1 MALRQN
7 LFDQTVFKVLEVNNI
22 AALRTGHMLSQ
33 VELPKTKFLGRA
45 ETYIQNGEIVFLDV
59 DGKLATR
66 NNLGE
71 SATDGTTD
79 IVNAKDISLQLLPF
93 IIFNEEL
100 MTGPYTDLKYFAE
113 VFDADNVTYP
123 RALALNVGDSFTTDN
138 FEILAGDVDDAA
150 YATIGVAADA
160 KIGKL
165 VTSNALPTTAYR
177 GPLFSV
183 VKTTLPDGETVAME
197 FTVISLNVLFVAD

>member
-79 IVNAKDISLQLLPF
+79 ISADAKDISTQLEPF

-113 VFDADNVTYP
+113 VFEANNVAYP
-123 RALALNVGDSFTTDN
+123 RALKLNVGDSFTTN
-138 FEILAGDVDDAA
+138 NYVGTYSGAA
-150 YATIGVAADA
+150 YATINGD
-160 KIGKL
+160 GKL
-165 VTSNALPTTAYR
+165 ALAAVLPTTAYR
-177 GPLFSV
+177 GPVFACV
-183 VKTTLPDGETVAME
+183 PGYLPDGTSQGVE
-197 FTVISLNVLFVAD
+197 FTVIALNALFVANV

>member
-79 IVNAKDISLQLLPF
+79 ISVDAKDISLQLQPF

-113 VFDADNVTYP
+113 VFDADNVAYP
-123 RALALNVGDSFTTDN
+123 RALALNVGDSFTTN
-138 FEILAGDVDDAA
+138 NYVGTYTGAA
-150 YATIGVAADA
+150 YATINSD
-160 KIGKL
+160 GKL
-165 VTSNALPTTAYR
+165 ALATALPTTAYR
-177 GPLFSV
+177 GPVFACV
-183 VKTTLPDGETVAME
+183 PGFLPDGTSQGVE
-197 FTVISLNVLFVAD
+197 FTVIALNVLFVAN

>member
-113 VFDADNVTYP
+113 VFDADNVAYP
-123 RALALNVGDSFTTDN
+123 RALALNVGDSFTTNNYVGTYGTD
-138 FEILAGDVDDAA
+138 IK
-150 YATIGVAADA
+150 YATINSD
-160 KIGKL
+160 GKL
-165 VTSNALPTTAYR
+165 AIAAALPTTAYR
-177 GPLFSV
+177 GPVFACV
-183 VKTTLPDGETVAME
+183 PGYLPDGTSQGVE
-197 FTVISLNVLFVAD
+197 FTVIALDVLFVAD

>member
-79 IVNAKDISLQLLPF
+79 IVNAKDISTQLQPF

-113 VFDADNVTYP
+113 VFDADNVAYP
-123 RALALNVGDSFTTDN
+123 RALALNVGDSFTTN
-138 FEILAGDVDDAA
+138 NYAGTYANAA
-150 YATIGVAADA
+150 YATINSD
-160 KIGKL
+160 GKL
-165 VTSNALPTTAYR
+165 ALATALPTTAYR
-177 GPLFSV
+177 GPLFACV
-183 VKTTLPDGETVAME
+183 PGYLPDGTSQGVE
-197 FTVISLNVLFVAD
+197 FTLIAINVLFVAD

>member
-22 AALRTGHMLSQ
+22 AALRNGHMLSQ

-71 SATDGTTD
+71 SAADGTTD
-79 IVNAKDISLQLLPF
+79 IVNAKDISTQLQPF

-113 VFDADNVTYP
+113 VFDADNVAYP
-123 RALALNVGDSFTTDN
+123 RALALNVGDSFTTN
-138 FEILAGDVDDAA
+138 NYVGTYAGAL
-150 YATIGVAADA
+150 YATINSD
-160 KIGKL
+160 GKL
-165 VTSNALPTTAYR
+165 ALAAVLPTTAYK
-177 GPLFSV
+177 GPVFACV
-183 VKTTLPDGETVAME
+183 PGYLPDGTSQGVE
-197 FTVISLNVLFVAD
+197 FTLIAINVLFVAD

>member
-71 SATDGTTD
+71 LATDGTTD

-113 VFDADNVTYP
+113 VFDADNVAYP
-123 RALALNVGDSFTTDN
+123 RALALNVGDSFTTNNYVGTYGTD
-138 FEILAGDVDDAA
+138 IK
-150 YATIGVAADA
+150 YATINGD
-160 KIGKL
+160 GKL
-165 VTSNALPTTAYR
+165 AIAAALPTTAYR
-177 GPLFSV
+177 GPVFACV
-183 VKTTLPDGETVAME
+183 PGYLPDGTSQGVE
-197 FTVISLNVLFVAD
+197 FTVIALDVLFVAD

>member
-22 AALRTGHMLSQ
+22 AALRTGHILSQ

-79 IVNAKDISLQLLPF
+79 IVNAKDISNQLEPF
-93 IIFNEEL
+93 IIYNEEL

-113 VFDADNVTYP
+113 VFDEDNLCYP
-123 RALALNVGDSFTTDN
+123 RALALNVGDSFTTN
-138 FEILAGDVDDAA
+138 NYVGTYAGAK
-150 YATIGVAADA
+150 YATINTD
-160 KIGKL
+160 GKL
-165 VTSNALPTTAYR
+165 AIAAVLPTTAYR
-177 GPLFSV
+177 GPVFACV
-183 VKTTLPDGETVAME
+183 PGYLPDGITQGVE
-197 FTVISLNVLFVAD
+197 FTLVVTHCLFVAD

>member
-22 AALRTGHMLSQ
+22 AALRNGHMLSQ

-79 IVNAKDISLQLLPF
+79 IVNAKDISLQLKPF

-113 VFDADNVTYP
+113 VFDADNVAYP
-123 RALALNVGDSFTTDN
+123 RALALNVGDSFTTN
-138 FEILAGDVDDAA
+138 NYVGTYSGAL
-150 YATIGVAADA
+150 YATINSD
-160 KIGKL
+160 GKL
-165 VTSNALPTTAYR
+165 AIASALPTTAYR
-177 GPLFSV
+177 GPVFACV
-183 VKTTLPDGETVAME
+183 PGYLPDGTSQGVE
-197 FTVISLNVLFVAD
+197 FTVIALDVLFVAD

>member
-79 IVNAKDISLQLLPF
+79 IVNAKDISLQLKPF

-113 VFDADNVTYP
+113 VFDADNVAYP
-123 RALALNVGDSFTTDN
+123 RALALNGGDSFTTN
-138 FEILAGDVDDAA
+138 NYVGTYSGAA
-150 YATIGVAADA
+150 YATINGD
-160 KIGKL
+160 GKL
-165 VTSNALPTTAYR
+165 ALATALPTTAYR
-177 GPLFSV
+177 GPVFACV
-183 VKTTLPDGETVAME
+183 PGYLPDGTSQGVE
-197 FTVISLNVLFVAD
+197 FTVIALDVLFVAD

>member
-79 IVNAKDISLQLLPF
+79 IVNAKDISLQLKPF

-113 VFDADNVTYP
+113 VFDADDVAYP

-138 FEILAGDVDDAA
+138 YVIGAGTQANGA
-150 YATIGVAADA
+150 YATINGD
-160 KIGKL
+160 GKL
-165 VTSNALPTTAYR
+165 STSNVLPTTAYR
-177 GPLFSV
+177 GPLFAV
-183 VKTTLPDGETVAME
+183 VSTTLPDGATAAME

>member
-22 AALRTGHMLSQ
+22 AALRNGHMLSQ
-33 VELPKTKFLGRA
+33 IVLPKNKFLGGSA
-45 ETYIQNGEIVFLDV
+45 TYIENGQIVFLDV
-59 DGKLATR
+59 DGKLATH
-66 NNLGE
+66 NNLGT
-71 SATDGTTD
+71 TDGSTGIT
-79 IVNAKDISLQLLPF
+79 NAADVKPQLQPF

-113 VFDADNVTYP
+113 VFDADDVAYP

-138 FEILAGDVDDAA
+138 YVIGAGTQANGA
-150 YATIGVAADA
+150 YATINGD
-160 KIGKL
+160 GKL
-165 VTSNALPTTAYR
+165 STSNVLPTTAYR
-177 GPLFSV
+177 GPLFAV
-183 VKTTLPDGETVAME
+183 VSTTLPDGATAAME

>member
-113 VFDADNVTYP
+113 VFDADNVAYP
-123 RALALNVGDSFTTDN
+123 RALALNVGDSFTTN
-138 FEILAGDVDDAA
+138 NYVGTYSGAA
-150 YATIGVAADA
+150 YATINGD
-160 KIGKL
+160 GKL
-165 VTSNALPTTAYR
+165 ALATALPTTAYR
-177 GPLFSV
+177 GPVFACV
-183 VKTTLPDGETVAME
+183 PGYLPDGTSQGVE
-197 FTVISLNVLFVAD
+197 FTVIALDVLFVAD

>member
-79 IVNAKDISLQLLPF
+79 IVNAKDISLQLKPF

-113 VFDADNVTYP
+113 VFDADNVAYP
-123 RALALNVGDSFTTDN
+123 RALALNVGDSFTTN
-138 FEILAGDVDDAA
+138 NYVGTYAGAA
-150 YATIGVAADA
+150 YATINGD
-160 KIGKL
+160 GKL
-165 VTSNALPTTAYR
+165 ALATALPTTAYR
-177 GPLFSV
+177 GPVFACV
-183 VKTTLPDGETVAME
+183 PGYLPDGTSQGVE
-197 FTVISLNVLFVAD
+197 FTVIALDVLFVAD